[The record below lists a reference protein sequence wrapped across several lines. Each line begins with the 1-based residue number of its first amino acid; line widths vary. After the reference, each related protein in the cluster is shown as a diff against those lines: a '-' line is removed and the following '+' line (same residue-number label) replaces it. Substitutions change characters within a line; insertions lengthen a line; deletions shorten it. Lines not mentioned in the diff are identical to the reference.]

1 MVSASASVLVGR
13 EFDSRPGLT
22 KTLYIGTAAFL
33 PDARCTEELQGTHP
47 EQQQKWT
54 SEMKPEI
61 QSWRY
66 KTVVVIKRQ
75 QQTTISNS
83 TETDHK
89 RNWTETL

>member
-1 MVSASASVLVGR
+1 
-13 EFDSRPGLT
+13 
-22 KTLYIGTAAFL
+22 
-33 PDARCTEELQGTHP
+33 
-47 EQQQKWT
+47 
-54 SEMKPEI
+54 MKPEI

-83 TETDHK
+83 TETEHE